1 VGGECCGELM
11 RSCVRHSKMKN
22 DAEGRKARSD
32 VTGTETDLD
41 CTASK
46 WFAWAVCWQQLCEA
60 GTCMLLQFPFI
71 L

>member
-1 VGGECCGELM
+1 
-11 RSCVRHSKMKN
+11 MKN